1 MFDILFVLLY
11 YLINTQIRKKENK
24 MSWSFDN
31 NKPIYLQIME
41 KIKFQII
48 SHELEASQQLPTV
61 RKLASE
67 TGVNTNTIQKAFSN
81 LEKEGFVFCKRTAGR
96 FVTEN
101 QEFISKYRKQLAKKQ
116 LKDFIFSMAHF
127 GYQEEELPAIIR
139 DYIKRIETTN
149 YNQVKPT
156 KNSF

>member
-1 MFDILFVLLY
+1 
-11 YLINTQIRKKENK
+11 

-81 LEKEGFVFCKRTAGR
+81 FEKEGFVFCKRTAGR

>member
-127 GYQEEELPAIIR
+127 GYQEEELPAII
-139 DYIKRIETTN
+139 KTN
-149 YNQVKPT
+149 
-156 KNSF
+156 